1 MADQD
6 SAHDV
11 AARIAARLRENPG
24 GVEPEEAADA
34 GMDLLQA
41 LEPDAGVEEPRLA
54 AELLGFAVGTASGH
68 PSMPHWQRVLGCAH
82 GWIAE
87 ETDSA
92 AEYETA
98 ASCLLAAASAPG
110 SPPEVAEPAAV
121 EASEMIATLLRT
133 EAVTAERARQLT
145 GALDGI
151 SLSWTDSLNAAYFEL
166 GRAWAL
172 RWAYQLTGDR
182 TELER
187 AADLLRGALAAPA
200 LAEAGHD
207 CADGWQLLVDV
218 LEQLYLAGA
227 DRSLLTEALAA
238 AEKLLELRSDDPE
251 QLPDAHGVVAEVANE
266 IFHTSDGEATAEL
279 ETALTSYAAKRAS
292 AGLNDHETVCYA
304 LLLQVRGCTSEDA
317 PVLSSAAEILGTP
330 ERAPGSE
337 VVLAGLHESLLG
349 FAGHEHA
356 WPAVEWATRALSS
369 ADVDPDVV
377 VPLHTSRIAGLA
389 AALDAFG
396 GDAVADRCDA
406 AAILAEARAE
416 ALAGPDAARA
426 LLAYRTAQLR
436 GQWVADR
443 FPLDVGLMQE
453 VFAETADAFR
463 RMSEHDE
470 EGRSPELAAA
480 AAVLEDMIPVM
491 LGYRDPGP
499 LRAALHDEGVRSLID
514 ADNLLKMLDQR
525 AVLQAKVDAKEPVGP
540 GIQQMVE
547 ELAATEAASAGDE
560 SAALVP
566 LMAALGEAAGS
577 VESGDL
583 AARAAA
589 YRKVLR
595 MCDELPEK
603 AAASPFVRRIR
614 GFVSAQMVL
623 GEHDGEEA
631 EPAIEDLERALERP
645 DSGQPAVDEQLCRL
659 LRRRGGPAD
668 FERSRQ
674 VALRALA
681 RQTWQIFL
689 FPQWEPSTPVHRFA
703 HTAAGWCREDNA
715 LDDLVRVV
723 EAERGA
729 ALARGAG
736 AELLRAHLDRTG
748 RAELAEAWPSARG
761 TDEAA
766 RRRVTAQLSEE
777 DERTLTEPPGPDE
790 IRRSLRDRGLDALV
804 YLVPHDPAA
813 GGTALVVPAEGPVA
827 SSRLPLLAAEPFT
840 RDPSREPA
848 ALDALGGWAWLA
860 GGAAVLAAAR
870 AAAPGRVPRI
880 ALVPAGALGSVPW
893 AAAWRET
900 GAGRRYLVEDVE
912 ITLVPSAGLLTRRSA
927 WDPTG
932 LADGELALLAR
943 TTDHATLPS
952 YDEALEPSS
961 AFLAVGA
968 RVVVRA
974 VWPHPPEP
982 ALYSLFQQYL
992 GEGPANPA
1000 AAFRRAQLS
1009 LLDPDQ
1015 GPAHIAHWGG
1025 FALLG
1030 A

>member
-11 AARIAARLRENPG
+11 AARIAALLRENPG
-24 GVEPEEAADA
+24 LVEPEEAADA
-34 GMDLLQA
+34 GIDLLQA
-41 LEPDAGVEEPRLA
+41 LGPDAGVEELRLA
-54 AELLGFAVGTASGH
+54 VELLEFAVGTASGH
-68 PSMPHWQRVLGCAH
+68 PSIPHWQRVLGCAH

-87 ETDSA
+87 ETGSA
-92 AEYETA
+92 ADYQTA

-121 EASEMIATLLRT
+121 EASEMVATLLRI

-145 GALDGI
+145 EALDGI
-151 SLSWTDSLNAAYFEL
+151 SLSWTDSLNAAYFQL
-166 GRAWAL
+166 GRAWVL
-172 RWAYQLTGDR
+172 RWAYPLTGDR
-182 TELER
+182 TDLER
-187 AADLLRGALAAPA
+187 AADLLRGALTSPA

-207 CADGWQLLVDV
+207 GVDGWQLLVDV

-227 DRSLLTEALAA
+227 DRGLLTEALAA
-238 AEKLLELRSDDPE
+238 AEKLLELLSADPE
-251 QLPDAHGVVAEVANE
+251 RLPEAHGVVAEVANE
-266 IFHTSDGEATAEL
+266 IFCTSGGEATAEL
-279 ETALTSYAAKRAS
+279 ETAITSYAAKRAA

-304 LLLQVRGCTSEDA
+304 LLLQVRGCTGEDA
-317 PVLSSAAEILGTP
+317 AVLSSAAEILGTP

-337 VVLAGLHESLLG
+337 AMLAGLHESLIGL
-349 FAGHEHA
+349 AGHEHA
-356 WPAVEWATRALSS
+356 WPAVEWASRALSL
-369 ADVDPDVV
+369 ADVDPGVV
-377 VPLHTSRIAGLA
+377 VPLHTTRITGVA
-389 AALDAFG
+389 AALEAFS
-396 GDAVADRCDA
+396 GDAVADRCDVD
-406 AAILAEARAE
+406 AILAAARAE
-416 ALAGPDAARA
+416 TLAGADAARA
-426 LLAYRTAQLR
+426 MLAYRAAQLR
-436 GQWVADR
+436 GLWVADR
-443 FPLDVGLMQE
+443 FPLDVSLMQE
-453 VFAETADAFR
+453 VFAETADALR
-463 RMSEHDE
+463 RMSEHDD
-470 EGRSPELAAA
+470 EGRSPELSAA

-514 ADNLLKMLDQR
+514 ADNLLKLLDQR
-525 AVLQAKVDAKEPVGP
+525 AVLQAKVDGKEPVGP
-540 GIQQMVE
+540 GIQQLVE
-547 ELAATEAASAGDE
+547 ELAATEAQSGDE

-577 VESGDL
+577 VENGDL
-583 AARAAA
+583 AARTAA

-603 AAASPFVRRIR
+603 AGASPFVRRIR

-623 GEHDGEEA
+623 GGHDGEEA
-631 EPAIEDLERALERP
+631 APAIEDLERALERP

-659 LRRRGGPAD
+659 LRRRGGPGD

-703 HTAAGWCREDNA
+703 RTAAGWCHEDNA

-748 RAELAEAWPSARG
+748 RAELAEAWPSAPSA
-761 TDEAA
+761 DEAA
-766 RRRVTAQLSEE
+766 RRRVASQLSEE
-777 DERTLTEPPGPDE
+777 DERTLAEPPGPDE

-813 GGTALVVPAEGPVA
+813 GGTAVVVPADGPVA
-827 SSRLPLLAAEPFT
+827 SSRLPLLAAAPFT

-880 ALVPAGALGSVPW
+880 ALVPSGALGSVPW

-927 WDPTG
+927 VDSAG
-932 LADGELALLAR
+932 LADCELALLAC
-943 TTDHATLPS
+943 TTDHAALPG
-952 YDEALEPSS
+952 YDEAHEPSS

-974 VWPHPPEP
+974 VWPHPPAP
-982 ALYSLFQQYL
+982 ALYSLFQQFL
-992 GEGPANPA
+992 GEDPANPA

-1009 LLDPDQ
+1009 LLAPGDGAGHVAQ
-1015 GPAHIAHWGG
+1015 WGG
-1025 FALLG
+1025 FALIE

>member
-1 MADQD
+1 MADEG
-6 SAHDV
+6 AHDG
-11 AARIAARLRENPG
+11 ADRIAALLRENPG
-24 GVEPEEAADA
+24 RVEPEDAADA
-34 GMDLLQA
+34 GIGLLQA
-41 LEPDAGVEEPRLA
+41 LGPDASVEELRLA
-54 AELLGFAVGTASGH
+54 AELVGFAVDTASGH
-68 PSMPHWQRVLGCAH
+68 PSIPHWQRVLGCAH

-87 ETDSA
+87 ETGSA
-92 AEYETA
+92 ADYETA

-110 SPPEVAEPAAV
+110 SPPEVAESAAV
-121 EASEMIATLLRT
+121 EASEMVATLLRT

-145 GALDGI
+145 GALDRI
-151 SLSWTDSLNAAYFEL
+151 SLSWTDSLNAAYFAL

-172 RWAYQLTGDR
+172 RWAHPLTGDHND
-182 TELER
+182 LER
-187 AADLLRGALAAPA
+187 AADLLRGALTAPA

-207 CADGWQLLVDV
+207 CVDGWQLFVDV

-238 AEKLLELRSDDPE
+238 AKKLLELLAADPE
-251 QLPDAHGVVAEVANE
+251 RLPDAHGIVAEVANE
-266 IFHTSDGEATAEL
+266 IFCTSDGEATAEL
-279 ETALTSYAAKRAS
+279 ETAITSYAAKRAS
-292 AGLNDHETVCYA
+292 AGLNDHETVCCA

-317 PVLSSAAEILGTP
+317 PVLSSAAEVLGTP

-337 VVLAGLHESLLG
+337 VVLAGLHESLLELS
-349 FAGHEHA
+349 GHEHA
-356 WPAVEWATRALSS
+356 WPAVEWATRALTH
-369 ADVDPDVV
+369 ADVDPGVV
-377 VPLHTSRIAGLA
+377 VPLHSSRISGLA

-396 GDAVADRCDA
+396 GDAVADRCDVDA
-406 AAILAEARAE
+406 MLAEARAE

-436 GQWVADR
+436 GQWIADR
-443 FPLDVGLMQE
+443 FPLDVSLMQE
-453 VFAETADAFR
+453 VFAETADALR

-470 EGRSPELAAA
+470 EGRSPELGAA
-480 AAVLEDMIPVM
+480 AAVLEDMIPVL

-499 LRAALHDEGVRSLID
+499 LRAALHDEGVRSLLD
-514 ADNLLKMLDQR
+514 ADSLLKMLDQR
-525 AVLQAKVDAKEPVGP
+525 TALQAMVDGKQPLGP
-540 GIQQMVE
+540 GIQQMVAD
-547 ELAATEAASAGDE
+547 LAATEAARPGEE
-560 SAALVP
+560 SAALLP
-566 LMAALGEAAGS
+566 LLTALGEAAGS
-577 VESGDL
+577 VENGDL
-583 AARAAA
+583 AARTAA

-595 MCDELPEK
+595 MCGELPEK

-623 GEHDGEEA
+623 GGHDGDEA

-659 LRRRGGPAD
+659 LRRRGGPGD
-668 FERSRQ
+668 FARSRQ

-703 HTAAGWCREDNA
+703 RTAAGWCHADDA

-736 AELLRAHLDRTG
+736 AELLRDRLGQTG
-748 RAELAEAWPSARG
+748 RAELAEAWPSAQSA
-761 TDEAA
+761 DEAA
-766 RRRVTAQLSEE
+766 RRRVAAQLSEE
-777 DERTLTEPPGPDE
+777 DERTLAEPPGPDE

-804 YLVPHDPAA
+804 YLIPHDPAA
-813 GGTALVVPAEGPVA
+813 GGTAVVVPAEGPVA

-860 GGAAVLAAAR
+860 GGAAVLAAAQ

-880 ALVPAGALGSVPW
+880 ALVPAGALGAAPW

-900 GAGRRYLVEDVE
+900 GSGRRYLVEDVE

-927 WDPTG
+927 MDSAG
-932 LADGELALLAR
+932 LADGELVLQACTA
-943 TTDHATLPS
+943 DHATRSS

-961 AFLAVGA
+961 AFLAAGA
-968 RVVVRA
+968 RVVVRGA
-974 VWPHPPEP
+974 WPHSP
-982 ALYSLFQQYL
+982 APVLFSLFQQYL
-992 GEGPANPA
+992 DEDPARPA

-1009 LLDPDQ
+1009 MLAPDN
-1015 GPAHIAHWGG
+1015 GSAHISRWGG